1 MDQLSRAFAPS
12 SSRLLR
18 TAVSSLPH
26 TETHVPECIM
36 VSKSSGS
43 FEGKLLMVVTST
55 AAVVLV
61 SLASYSRIKRIRRV
75 DTKELRKKV
84 CAAKFQLFGI
94 PLLNESI

>member
-1 MDQLSRAFAPS
+1 M
-12 SSRLLR
+12 LR

-55 AAVVLV
+55 AAVVLASV
-61 SLASYSRIKRIRRV
+61 ASYSCIKQSRRV
-75 DTKELRKKV
+75 DTKQLRKKV
-84 CAAKFQLFGI
+84 RAI
-94 PLLNESI
+94 DYTIVRYTPLANII